1 MKFLFIATFI
11 VTQSNYVNK
20 PSLMLYLIKD
30 DGQKLAPPVLPEL
43 KYMEYFNVV
52 QILSLSFFFFFFTAS

>member
-43 KYMEYFNVV
+43 KYMEYFSN
-52 QILSLSFFFFFFTAS
+52 FWTD